1 MRIMGAVYQALGL
14 GLMGAIAPC
23 IMAANIAALAY
34 ISRRMTS
41 PKYTVLA
48 GTLYTL
54 GRMVAYSIIGIIIII
69 IGHEIPGVEEFF
81 EKGYFVL
88 GPFLIVAGLLML
100 FIDKLPFFQGGG
112 RLTALGGKVAGW
124 GKIGPFLLGIILALA
139 FCPYSALLFFGILMP
154 SALQAPGGFIL
165 PAVFA
170 FSTGLPVLVVGM
182 LLSFGITRVSSWVNA
197 ITRSERIIRII
208 ISTVFI
214 GGGIYYVYLW
224 LR

>member
-1 MRIMGAVYQALGL
+1 MGAVYQAFGL
-14 GLMGAIAPC
+14 GLTGAIAPC

-34 ISRRMTS
+34 ISHRMTD

-54 GRMVAYSIIGIIIII
+54 GRIVTYSIIGIIIIVV
-69 IGHEIPGVEEFF
+69 GHEVPGVEEFF
-81 EKGYFVL
+81 KKGYYVL

-100 FIDKLPFFQGGG
+100 FINRLPFFQGGG
-112 RLTALGGKVAGW
+112 RLAALGGKVAGW

-139 FCPYSALLFFGILMP
+139 FCPYSALLFFGILIP
-154 SALQAPGGFIL
+154 LALQAPGGFML

-170 FSTGLPVLVVGM
+170 FGTGLPVLVVGT
-182 LLSFGITRVSSWVNA
+182 LLSFGVTRVTSWVNA
-197 ITRSERIIRII
+197 ITRAERVIRII
-208 ISTVFI
+208 ISIIFI

-224 LR
+224 IR